1 MNRKIALG
9 VFVVL
14 LVLMAA
20 TVPSKASFNASLETS
35 SREGSKGVIGG
46 LVSGVAT
53 ALREQTVTYHNYIFF
68 ATAETNLGSR
78 KRYIGVFGSWIS
90 I

>member
-14 LVLMAA
+14 LILMAV
-20 TVPSKASFNASLETS
+20 TVPSEASFKASLETR
-35 SREGSKGVIGG
+35 SREGAKSVIGG
-46 LVSGVAT
+46 LVSTVST
-53 ALREQTVTYHNYIFF
+53 ALQAQTVTYHNYIFF

-78 KRYIGVFGSWIS
+78 ARYIGLFGTWIS

>member
-14 LVLMAA
+14 LVLMVA
-20 TVPSKASFNASLETS
+20 TVPSKASFNGYLETR
-35 SREGSKGVIGG
+35 SREQSKGVLST
-46 LVSGVAT
+46 LVSAVAT
-53 ALREQTVTYHNYIFF
+53 GLQQQTVTYHNYIFF

-78 KRYIGVFGSWIS
+78 SRYVGLFGTWFAI
-90 I
+90 

>member
-20 TVPSKASFNASLETS
+20 TVPSEASFKASLETRS
-35 SREGSKGVIGG
+35 HAGSKGVFRG
-46 LVSGVAT
+46 LVSTVST
-53 ALREQTVTYHNYIFF
+53 ALQEQTVTYHNYIFF
-68 ATAETNLGSR
+68 ATAETNFGSR
-78 KRYIGVFGSWIS
+78 ARYIGLFGSWIS